1 MLNAHF
7 KKTFVILM
15 PLLFS
20 YLFCGSIYAGTGEN
34 AKMVDVKVL
43 SMKGCQATPQTI
55 KLVESVAKE
64 MNINIKLTEIVI
76 KTPEQAQKNRFLGS
90 PTVRINGV
98 DIDPTSRKIELFGV
112 T

>member
-1 MLNAHF
+1 MLKAHF

-20 YLFCGSIYAGTGEN
+20 YLFCGSVYAGSGEN

-64 MNINIKLTEIVI
+64 MNINIKLTEVVV
-76 KTPEQAQKNRFLGS
+76 KTPEQAQKNRFIGS

-98 DIDPTSRKIELFGV
+98 DIDPDSRKIERFGV

>member
-1 MLNAHF
+1 
-7 KKTFVILM
+7 
-15 PLLFS
+15 
-20 YLFCGSIYAGTGEN
+20 
-34 AKMVDVKVL
+34 
-43 SMKGCQATPQTI
+43 MKGCQATPQTI

-90 PTVRINGV
+90 PTVRFNGV
-98 DIDPTSRKIELFGV
+98 DIDPASRKIELFGV